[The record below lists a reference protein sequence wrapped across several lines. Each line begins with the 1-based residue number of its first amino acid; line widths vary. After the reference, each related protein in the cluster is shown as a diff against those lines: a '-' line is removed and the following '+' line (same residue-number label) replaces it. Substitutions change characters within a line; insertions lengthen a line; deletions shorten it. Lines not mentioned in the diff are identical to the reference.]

1 MRRLDVAVVGAGAA
15 GIGMALALQKVPGLK
30 FGVLEA
36 GRVGESFRCWPAQ
49 TRFITPSFHSNPFGL
64 ADLNAVNEL
73 SSPAI
78 HSGAE
83 HLSGRQY
90 ADYLT
95 FIAQGHALPIAGNCK
110 VEAVRALPGEGFIL
124 DTPKGKLHTDFLIW
138 ATGEFMFPD
147 LAPFPGAQWCP
158 HYAQVADWASFKARR
173 YTVIGGYESG
183 VDAAVN
189 LVRLGRKVRLLTRK
203 STWDPQAPHD
213 PSLSLSPYSRQR
225 LYEAV
230 DTGRLDILFGVEV
243 IGVTRNNNDGFRVHA
258 GDGRYWDEKQPPILG
273 TGFVK
278 GGGAQQ
284 IAPLWGWDEDG
295 RVLLSEADES
305 TVTPGLFL
313 IGPQV
318 RHDSRIYC
326 FIYKFRQRFHLIA
339 ESIALCL
346 DKDTSALKTGS
357 GAWGPFGNL
366 ECCEGCEC

>member
-1 MRRLDVAVVGAGAA
+1 MADVIDPRATVAAPPRLRVTDESLAVRRIL
-15 GIGMALALQKVPGLK
+15 IGVALALQKVPGLK

-36 GRVGESFRCWPAQ
+36 GQVGESFRRWPAQ

-64 ADLNAVNEL
+64 ADLNAVNEP

-83 HLSGRQY
+83 HLSGPQY
-90 ADYLT
+90 AEYLT
-95 FIAQGHALPIAGNCK
+95 LIAKGHELPVVVDCK
-110 VEAVRALPGEGFIL
+110 VEAVGVVPGGGFIL
-124 DTPKGKLHTDFLIW
+124 DTPKGKLQAGFLIW
-138 ATGEFMFPD
+138 ATGEFQFPD

-158 HYAQVADWASFKARR
+158 HYARVADWTTFKARR
-173 YTVIGGYESG
+173 CTVIGGYESG

-189 LVRLGRKVRLLTRK
+189 LVKLGRKVRLLSRK

-230 DTGRLDILFGVEV
+230 DTGRLEILFGVDV
-243 IGVTRNNNDGFRVHA
+243 IGVTQNEGGGFRIHA
-258 GDGRYWDEKQPPILG
+258 GDGRYWDEKQAPILG

-284 IAPLWGWDEDG
+284 IPELWAWDDDG

-305 TVTPGLFL
+305 TITPG
-313 IGPQV
+313 
-318 RHDSRIYC
+318 C
-326 FIYKFRQRFHLIA
+326 FWSAPRYA
-339 ESIALCL
+339 T
-346 DKDTSALKTGS
+346 TSASTASSTSSASAL
-357 GAWGPFGNL
+357 P
-366 ECCEGCEC
+366 